1 MTPFKQRGE
10 AVPTAAQEGLRAGD
24 GNHRPFQVGET
35 LPIRMSADDMQRAF
49 RFGHTRF
56 YALVDA
62 GHFDRF
68 EILPRIGNRAWSG
81 VLVARYLAGEL
92 QPRRSFGRGAR

>member
-1 MTPFKQRGE
+1 M
-10 AVPTAAQEGLRAGD
+10 AQQSLEPDAPGVEERLRAHD
-24 GNHRPFQVGET
+24 GAHRPFHVGDP
-35 LPIRMSADDMQRAF
+35 LPIRMSPEDMQRAF

-56 YALVDA
+56 YQLVDA

-81 VLVARYLAGEL
+81 ERVARYLAGET
-92 QPRRSFGRGAR
+92 RTHSFGRKRAG